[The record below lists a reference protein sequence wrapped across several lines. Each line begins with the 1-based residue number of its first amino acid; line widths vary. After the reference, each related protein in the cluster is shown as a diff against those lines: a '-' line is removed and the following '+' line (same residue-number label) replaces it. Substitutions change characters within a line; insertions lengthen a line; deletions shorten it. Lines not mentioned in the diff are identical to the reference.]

1 MDEAESATELAKRVN
16 VLDAISWLHSAW
28 AGVTE
33 DCVRKFFA
41 KCGFHPVGDALPV
54 EQESAPDNNTLV
66 LLGDVEWNDFVGMDD
81 AIHTT
86 AIHDDDWEAALV
98 AKANGDVPDDED
110 CADEEEGADEEEPP
124 ARPTL
129 SARDAMSSV
138 KDLLDFARVANDA
151 AMIDAATS
159 LENIVEM
166 HCVKQAATARQTTML
181 EFFQR
186 QLTWCV
192 IQPPCIQHTVQH
204 TRVFTCMHYPVNKYC
219 CFSHIFSCVRFIS
232 HCIQYCH

>member
-1 MDEAESATELAKRVN
+1 MRENPDYANQTGQARNHERLAVWRPRHHQ
-16 VLDAISWLHSAW
+16 D
-28 AGVTE
+28 
-33 DCVRKFFA
+33 
-41 KCGFHPVGDALPV
+41 
-54 EQESAPDNNTLV
+54 QAPNDTLV
-66 LLGDVEWNDFVGMDD
+66 LLGDVEWNDFGGMDD

-86 AIHDDDWEAALV
+86 AIHDDDWEAAFV

-110 CADEEEGADEEEPP
+110 CGDEEEGADEEEPP

-129 SARDAMSSV
+129 SARDATSSV

-186 QLTWCV
+186 YLTWCV

-204 TRVFTCMHYPVNKYC
+204 TCVFTCMHYPVNKYC
-219 CFSHIFSCVRFIS
+219 CFFTHFQLCSFHVSLHSVLSLNVVLYTVVHVLWNVCCLMCVFDLT
-232 HCIQYCH
+232 